1 MLPRQLCRCPGFP
14 SPLRARCHR
23 RGADPIVRPVA
34 PADRIRAQCQVWNYF
49 PAWCYSMGIVD
60 NANNAAKEKWESS
73 RTIKQLLKALGTWKK
88 PLPLFMCL
96 QIQVLKDGNA
106 AVVTG

>member
-1 MLPRQLCRCPGFP
+1 
-14 SPLRARCHR
+14 
-23 RGADPIVRPVA
+23 
-34 PADRIRAQCQVWNYF
+34 
-49 PAWCYSMGIVD
+49 MGIVD